1 MPQTIHFTCKSLRP
15 FSQMQEGIT
24 KDGKTIHFKINTFDA
39 EDGGGKQFL
48 INYRE
53 NDKTI
58 NGYIHMETL
67 TGFLN
72 V

>member
-1 MPQTIHFTCKSLRP
+1 MPQTIHFTCSSLLP
-15 FSQMQEGIT
+15 FSEMQKGVT
-24 KDGKTIHFKINTFDA
+24 RDGKTIHFKINTFDA

-53 NDKTI
+53 GDKTVG
-58 NGYIHMETL
+58 GYIHMETL
-67 TGFLN
+67 KGFLN